1 MGLEQNQRV
10 QGYLNLVCAQIKWA
24 EVHEQVKLELLTHI
38 EDCVGEYL
46 AEDIPESEAIEK
58 AIHRMGDSKELGR
71 QLHKTHKPPINWKL
85 CWVVAFL
92 TGMGL
97 ITLLSV
103 ELQGTLMSKLSF
115 SVFTNSVI
123 HLVLGFAV
131 LLAIT
136 FFDYRRL
143 KAYGWHIFIG
153 TMLIWLLLLGV
164 GGTVVNGK
172 PYWTPGFINID
183 YIGITPF
190 LLSVSLAG
198 IFFNQAG
205 LKGHG
210 IIKAFVLFTVPNVF
224 YIISNSLSTALIYT
238 LVFLILLFLAGASRK
253 LLGYFMLLPIFLFG
267 VALLQSPY
275 QLDRLLAFMNPYQ
288 NPDGSGYIYIQ
299 SLEAIK
305 SAGLW
310 GQGFTF
316 SGNLP
321 EFHTDLVF
329 SYLVYTFGWVVG
341 AVVIISALALLIIM
355 ASVAKQVKDSY
366 GFLLVS
372 GLTSILA
379 LHFIWN
385 IFMTVGFAPISG
397 INLPFI
403 SYGGSQMVINLAI
416 MGIVLSVYRRKNL
429 SDPNNIHTN
438 CS

>member
-1 MGLEQNQRV
+1 MYGVRAKPKGA
-10 QGYLNLVCAQIKWA
+10 GYLNLVCAQIKWA

-198 IFFNQAG
+198 IF
-205 LKGHG
+205 
-210 IIKAFVLFTVPNVF
+210 
-224 YIISNSLSTALIYT
+224 ST
-238 LVFLILLFLAGASRK
+238 K
-253 LLGYFMLLPIFLFG
+253 LG
-267 VALLQSPY
+267 
-275 QLDRLLAFMNPYQ
+275 
-288 NPDGSGYIYIQ
+288 
-299 SLEAIK
+299 
-305 SAGLW
+305 
-310 GQGFTF
+310 
-316 SGNLP
+316 
-321 EFHTDLVF
+321 
-329 SYLVYTFGWVVG
+329 
-341 AVVIISALALLIIM
+341 
-355 ASVAKQVKDSY
+355 
-366 GFLLVS
+366 
-372 GLTSILA
+372 
-379 LHFIWN
+379 
-385 IFMTVGFAPISG
+385 
-397 INLPFI
+397 
-403 SYGGSQMVINLAI
+403 
-416 MGIVLSVYRRKNL
+416 
-429 SDPNNIHTN
+429 
-438 CS
+438 